1 MPRPI
6 RGRARPAGFS
16 FSGQTLRLLSMIVML
31 VVIGITIQRS
41 APWGRAPAAR
51 ELAVAPAEN
60 EVRQSGGPAV
70 AVTVVKPAPGADVA
84 TQPPEKP
91 VASPATDGSSS
102 PGESAEQLGEPPAQ
116 TEAQVPPED
125 QSPRDLAPGQAAP
138 EVDERAAAG
147 AWPIDDR
154 DPAEAAAFAHEIQ
167 TVADRETLVLGVE
180 LPAYYRLLKWLG
192 SQSADEL
199 AAREPQPA
207 VFQQLMQHPDK
218 YRGKLVTT
226 DLTVNRAL
234 SYEVTEENSAGVK
247 KLYELWGWPTAGQG
261 WLYVIVT
268 PELPPGFPEGATFP
282 SQTVR
287 VTGYFFKLQG
297 YQPANAKPYARP
309 LIAPLVVGKIS
320 WHHYAPAAN
329 PAETTLSWIILA
341 GGGAIV
347 LGAIGYWAL
356 AARHKKQHRKP
367 IDGGLSAEP
376 HEPDEDQFESPY
388 EDSYPRDQERDNFD
402 WLREDH

>member
-16 FSGQTLRLLSMIVML
+16 LSGQTMRLMSMIVML

-51 ELAVAPAEN
+51 DLAVVPEEN
-60 EVRQSGGPAV
+60 EPPQPGGPVA
-70 AVTVVKPAPGADVA
+70 AVTI
-84 TQPPEKP
+84 EKP
-91 VASPATDGSSS
+91 KPPATASIEPTEKSPAAGAPTDESTS
-102 PGESAEQLGEPPAQ
+102 PGDSAEQLGEPPAQ
-116 TEAQVPPED
+116 HDAPKALED
-125 QSPRDLAPGQAAP
+125 QSPRDLAPGERPP
-138 EVDERAAAG
+138 EVDERAAAE

-180 LPAYYRLLKWLG
+180 LPAYYRLLKWLR
-192 SQSADEL
+192 SQSAEEL
-199 AAREPQPA
+199 AAREPKPA

-226 DLTVNRAL
+226 DLTVNRAI

-247 KLYELWGWPTAGQG
+247 KLYELWGWPTTGQG

-309 LIAPLVVGKIS
+309 LIAPLIVGQIS
-320 WHHYAPAAN
+320 WHHFAPAAN
-329 PAETTLSWIILA
+329 PAEATL
-341 GGGAIV
+341 
-347 LGAIGYWAL
+347 
-356 AARHKKQHRKP
+356 
-367 IDGGLSAEP
+367 
-376 HEPDEDQFESPY
+376 
-388 EDSYPRDQERDNFD
+388 
-402 WLREDH
+402 